1 MTASTLCV
9 ETSECTTLD
18 AGVDCTHNH
27 PTANGGATTQPLV
40 RIVYGPDARPDGFT
54 ALAAEWNSLL
64 RRSRFNSL
72 FLTYE
77 WQTTWW
83 HHQGKGDLWI
93 VAFRRPDN
101 NELVGIVPLY
111 LVIAKEGPFAGQ
123 PKLNLVGCIE
133 VSDYLDAIIAKG
145 WEGPVYAALLDWLQS
160 EEAPEWGVLDLCNL
174 PEDSLTYRDLPP
186 LVTQHGLRVE
196 VLQEDTAPQFRLP
209 LRYET
214 YLEEQVEKKQRH
226 EIRRKQRRAERE
238 AEVGFV
244 IVDSAQNLEAEMDDF
259 IALQRASRADKADF
273 MTPSMRRFFN
283 AAACTMADAGYLRL
297 CFLTLNGEKAAALFA
312 FEYDRRFWLYN
323 SGYDPDAYAQLSPGW
338 VILAYSIQYAIA
350 AGCQVFD
357 FMQGNEEYK
366 YRFGGLDYKVMRV
379 LVHRT

>member
-1 MTASTLCV
+1 M
-9 ETSECTTLD
+9 ETSENTALD
-18 AGVDCTHNH
+18 AGVDCTENH
-27 PTANGGATTQPLV
+27 PAATGNTTPLPLV
-40 RIVYGPDARPDGFT
+40 RTVYGPDARPNGFT
-54 ALAAEWNSLL
+54 ALAAEWNGLL

-72 FLTYE
+72 FLTHE

-93 VAFRRPDN
+93 VAFRRPDTQ
-101 NELVGIVPLY
+101 ELVGIVPLY

-145 WEGPVYAALLDWLQS
+145 WEGAVYAGLLDWLQS
-160 EEAPEWGVLDLCNL
+160 DDAPEWGVLDLCNL
-174 PEDSLTYRDLPP
+174 PEESLTYRDLPP
-186 LVTQHGLRVE
+186 LVTQPGLRVE

-209 LRYET
+209 PRYDD

-226 EIRRKQRRAERE
+226 EIRRKQRRVERE
-238 AEVGFV
+238 AQVGFV
-244 IVDSAQNLEAEMDDF
+244 IVDTAQNLEAEMDDF

-273 MTPSMRRFFN
+273 MTPAMRRFFN

-323 SGYDPDAYAQLSPGW
+323 SGYDPDAYSQLSPGW

-366 YRFGGLDYKVMRV
+366 YRFGGQDYKVMRV